1 MLVVSAHETT
11 RSDRSSA
18 QPGRKGDFARSLF
31 HRPLVRRLVKGP
43 HLLCFLFF
51 LLPTHSRLF
60 WVGQVWRAMGPGTA
74 ISWGIGGE
82 DGVFPQLDIL
92 VCHVG
97 WPEQA
102 QDHEGVEE
110 RLVPT
115 RRRRGAFSPR
125 PTPPRAQGWRCCQG
139 CGSCPHQERPWH
151 LPQVSKLSQHRTLR

>member
-1 MLVVSAHETT
+1 MVFSAHETT
-11 RSDRSSA
+11 RSDRSFA

-31 HRPLVRRLVKGP
+31 HRLLVRRLVKGP
-43 HLLCFLFF
+43 HLVCFLFF

-60 WVGQVWRAMGPGTA
+60 RVGLVWRARGTGD
-74 ISWGIGGE
+74 SNFWGTGGE
-82 DGVFPQLDIL
+82 VVAFPQLDIL

-115 RRRRGAFSPR
+115 RRRRGTFSPR
-125 PTPPRAQGWRCCQG
+125 PRLSRVRGWRYCQG
-139 CGSCPHQERPWH
+139 RESCPHQERPWH